1 MKIDWKKLII
11 SVAIPLGVGGLASL
25 LTAEGMKTFET
36 VNKPFLTP
44 PNWLF
49 PVVWTLLYVLM
60 GIASYRIWTAVAGY
74 SQRRQALTVYFVQL
88 AFNFFWSLIF
98 FNLGEYLFA
107 FIWLLALWVLI
118 YITKMRFSPID
129 HISGYLLIPYLA
141 WVAFAGYL
149 NFSIWLLN

>member
-60 GIASYRIWTAVAGY
+60 GVASYRIWTAVAGY